1 MPIAVFR
8 VSAVAA
14 ALLCGLASTG
24 CVTAPASEANATRD
38 EAAGPVGA
46 WTATL
51 CDRPDPAMACGSFVL
66 HLIRTEEGL
75 CGEHFVATPGAARL
89 DEGDPGSVLGSERGG
104 DAVLVVRSGRNGALY
119 MGRVQRRGAGLVW
132 TRVGMIDAGSD
143 DESPILPDTLTLQRD
158 DSPAAQQRLR
168 ALGEEG
174 CRWPSWMG

>member
-1 MPIAVFR
+1 MPTPAFR
-8 VSAVAA
+8 ALMAVAGLVA
-14 ALLCGLASTG
+14 GLAVAG
-24 CVTAPASEANATRD
+24 CASSPASDANTGRD
-38 EAAGPVGA
+38 EAVGPVGA
-46 WTATL
+46 WKAKL
-51 CDRPDPAMACGSFVL
+51 CDRPDPDMECGSFVL

-89 DEGDPGSVLGSERGG
+89 DEGDPGSVLGSGRDG

-132 TRVGMIDAGSD
+132 TRIGMIDAGSD
-143 DESPILPDTLTLQRD
+143 DEPPILPDTLTLQRD

-174 CRWPSWMG
+174 CTWPDWMG